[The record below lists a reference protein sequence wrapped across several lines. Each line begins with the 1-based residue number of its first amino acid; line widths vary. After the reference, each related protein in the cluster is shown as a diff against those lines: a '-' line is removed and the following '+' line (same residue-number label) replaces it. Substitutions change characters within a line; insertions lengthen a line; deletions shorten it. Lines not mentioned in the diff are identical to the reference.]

1 MLGPRSIISACS
13 SPPFDRPAI
22 LRARP
27 CRKAEEEEEEC
38 VWKRRRRT
46 SWKEEE
52 EEVVEEEEEVEDD
65 DDDDMEEKLGEC
77 WEEDIGRTNEP
88 AQALMNINPAEP
100 AKNTRTERTLLQ
112 CLLSINPRSA
122 S

>member
-1 MLGPRSIISACS
+1 MIRG
-13 SPPFDRPAI
+13 
-22 LRARP
+22 
-27 CRKAEEEEEEC
+27 
-38 VWKRRRRT
+38 KRRRRI

-52 EEVVEEEEEVEDD
+52 EEEEEEEK
-65 DDDDMEEKLGEC
+65 KLGEC
-77 WEEDIGRTNEP
+77 WEEEDIGRTNEP